1 MALEHDDY
9 DDEYADEI
17 EDLDDIDVDFVEDP
31 IDPATYTMPQTRPAN
46 VRVGSPEQGRGS
58 RAFGR
63 RYRASA

>member
-31 IDPATYTMPQTRPAN
+31 IDPATYTMPQTEHLLREAVAVIEAAP
-46 VRVGSPEQGRGS
+46 GRYVK
-58 RAFGR
+58 AK
-63 RYRASA
+63 A